1 MNAARRFE
9 ALIVEHGAMVAR
21 ICASYERDPEL
32 ARELGQDVFLAVWRA
47 LPSFRGESS
56 TRTFV
61 ARIAQFRAVSH
72 VAARVRVPAGTSL
85 DDAAVIAPG
94 PLPDAQAIAANQRE
108 RLLEAVRRLP
118 IAYRDAGDPHPRGL
132 HAGRDRRRARRPRQR
147 RLDSSH
153 PRAHA
158 AARLAAGG
166 IMTRPTTTGAR

>member
-32 ARELGQDVFLAVWRA
+32 ARELAQDVFLAVWRA

-72 VAARVRVPAGTSL
+72 VAARVRVPA
-85 DDAAVIAPG
+85 
-94 PLPDAQAIAANQRE
+94 R
-108 RLLEAVRRLP
+108 
-118 IAYRDAGDPHPRGL
+118 H
-132 HAGRDRRRARRPRQR
+132 RPR
-147 RLDSSH
+147 
-153 PRAHA
+153 
-158 AARLAAGG
+158 
-166 IMTRPTTTGAR
+166 